1 MKKFI
6 PVNEPLLDGNELK
19 YVSDCIN
26 SGWISSEGPFVNL
39 FENEF
44 ANYIGKKYAVAVSNG
59 TAAIDI
65 SIESLNLKP
74 GDEVILPAFTII
86 SCVNQILR
94 AGAKPIFID
103 SDLETWNIDVDQISN
118 SISNKTKAILVVHI
132 YGLPV
137 DLDPI
142 ISICKKHNLALIE
155 DTAEVIG
162 QTYKGKMCGSFG
174 DISTFSFYPNKH
186 ITTGEGGM
194 ILTDSEE
201 VYNNLK
207 KLKNL
212 YFSENPDERFIH
224 QELGW
229 NCRMTNIQAAIGV
242 AQLETIDAKLQKKR
256 LIGKWYNE
264 RLKNI
269 NGIQLPI
276 AKTDYADNIYWVYAI
291 LLDENFGEAKKVRKS
306 LELQGIGTRPFFF
319 PLNRQPIVNKY
330 GFADENCKNAFRMYK
345 QGLYLPSGLNLTIDQ
360 VNDVCDNL
368 LITLKKLFL

>member
-26 SGWISSEGPFVNL
+26 SGWISSEGPFVNR
-39 FENEF
+39 FENDF

-74 GDEVILPAFTII
+74 DDEVILPTFTII

-94 AGAKPIFID
+94 SGAKPIFID
-103 SDLETWNIDVDQISN
+103 SDLETWNIDIEQISN
-118 SISNKTKAILVVHI
+118 RISNKTKAIMVVHI

-137 DLDPI
+137 DLDPV
-142 ISICKKHNLALIE
+142 ISLCKKHNLVLIE

-201 VYNNLK
+201 VYTKLK

-224 QELGW
+224 EELGW

-242 AQLETIDAKLQKKR
+242 AQLESIDAKIQKKR
-256 LIGKWYNE
+256 QIGNWYNC
-264 RLKNI
+264 RLNNI
-269 NGIQLPI
+269 HGLHLPLV
-276 AKTDYADNIYWVYAI
+276 KTGYADNIYWVYAI
-291 LLDENFGEAKKVRKS
+291 LLDEKFGDAKNVRKS
-306 LELQGIGTRPFFF
+306 LELKGIGTRPFLSIKSSTSSKKIWFF
-319 PLNRQPIVNKY
+319 
-330 GFADENCKNAFRMYK
+330 
-345 QGLYLPSGLNLTIDQ
+345 
-360 VNDVCDNL
+360 
-368 LITLKKLFL
+368 